1 MVFETESIDVVIDG
15 KFSLDTGALFG
26 TTPYN
31 IWSKYFNEKENRR
44 IELNAKAFI
53 IEENEKYY
61 SVDSGIG
68 DPGPYFNKWFEVSTT
83 NGFKSYWEKRNIGM
97 FETVFYTHLHFDH
110 MGYLSQVNM
119 AKSSMASIE
128 EINELRS
135 PSTLS
140 QNSYVKDFRISETT
154 LRPFFSEYREGNF
167 HLLRCGGHT
176 AGSAVIFYEGRKNRI
191 IFPGD
196 LIPTSL
202 HLKPNRI
209 TAIDQYPVTSY
220 EFKKELI
227 KKAINEKFMIA
238 FCHDPDVS
246 LCTLYGDPENP
257 SFQKVL

>member
-1 MVFETESIDVVIDG
+1 MVVETESIDVVIDG
-15 KFSLDTGALFG
+15 KFSLDSGALFG

-31 IWSKYFNEKENRR
+31 VWSKYFNEKENRR
-44 IELNAKAFI
+44 IDLNAKAFI
-53 IEENEKYY
+53 IQEDEKYY

-68 DPGPYFNKWFEVSTT
+68 DPGPYFDKWFEVRT
-83 NGFKSYWEKRNIGM
+83 NNGLKSYLKKMNIGV

-110 MGYLSQVNM
+110 MGYLSQSSIG
-119 AKSSMASIE
+119 KSSMASIE
-128 EINELRS
+128 EINELRA
-135 PSTLS
+135 PSVLS
-140 QNSYVKDFRISETT
+140 QNSYVRDFKMSETT

-167 HLLRCGGHT
+167 HLIKCGGHT
-176 AGSAVIFYEGRKNRI
+176 AGSTVIFYEGRKNRI

-220 EFKKELI
+220 ELKKDII
-227 KKAINEKFMIA
+227 KKAINENFMIA

-246 LCTLYGDPENP
+246 LCTLNGDFENP
-257 SFQKVL
+257 GFQKVF